1 MNCRPESAS
10 LSNRRLGGG
19 PRCAPVV
26 SSALTQRRGAGWRVK
41 SLSNALLDSI
51 SCGTGLVHHSETN
64 VVAPSFDAELHI
76 ETMTIMFAD
85 VVESVRLIEQD
96 EKDNVSRIRLL
107 LRRLANEVVPLHGGT
122 ILERRGDGLLIK
134 FSDSR
139 RAAACALQ
147 MHGQAALANGGRGAD
162 DTVALRIGVHCADVI
177 VDENAV
183 YGRGVNL
190 AARVTTLAGPGETVL
205 SSSVR
210 DRLTDLVDGELRDLG
225 ECFLKNV
232 VEPVRAYQLKPASGM
247 PAALPL
253 MPAANDAGAAH
264 CAILAVLP
272 LTTQRAGPR
281 ALGGADVFVDQLT
294 AALSQS
300 PMLRVI
306 SSLSANAFRGR
317 DMGQTAAGA
326 MLAANYVLA
335 GRCDESDGH
344 LQACLE
350 LVHCGSG
357 EVVWARVF
365 SCRNTDVLSTDSD
378 VVARAVTDVLAALT
392 RTELTIAH
400 GRPLPNLAA
409 HTLYLSAVTLLHR
422 FSRTDFDR
430 ARLMLEALRDRA
442 PRNAAPAAW
451 LARWHVFKIVQGWS
465 ADVRRDGAQ
474 ASDFAQRAL
483 DHDPRSSLAL
493 AMAGSVEAGVNRDMA
508 SARGYYDLALASNPN
523 EPLAWLLKGVAH
535 GFMGEAGAALEASE
549 RSLQLTP
556 LDPLRFYYDSLSSSA
571 ASTAQAYPRA
581 IQLAERAIQANCMHG
596 SAYRTLAV
604 AQVMVGSIED
614 ACQTVKRLL
623 AVEPNSS
630 VRQFLARAAV
640 DSEQNQRFARA
651 LASAGL
657 PMG

>member
-1 MNCRPESAS
+1 M
-10 LSNRRLGGG
+10 
-19 PRCAPVV
+19 
-26 SSALTQRRGAGWRVK
+26 
-41 SLSNALLDSI
+41 D
-51 SCGTGLVHHSETN
+51 
-64 VVAPSFDAELHI
+64 APSFDTELHI
-76 ETMTIMFAD
+76 ETTTIMFAD

-96 EKDNVSRIRLL
+96 ETGSVLRIRALL
-107 LRRLANEVVPLHGGT
+107 QQLAQKLVPLHGGSV
-122 ILERRGDGLLIK
+122 LERRGDGLLIK
-134 FSDSR
+134 FADPR

-147 MHGQAALANGGRGAD
+147 IHQYAAATNADRGAAE
-162 DTVALRIGVHCADVI
+162 TVALRIGIHGADVI
-177 VDENAV
+177 VDNNAV
-183 YGRGVNL
+183 YGRGINL
-190 AARVTTLAGPGETVL
+190 AARITTLAGPGETVL
-205 SSSVR
+205 SATVR
-210 DRLTDLVDGELRDLG
+210 DRLTDHVDGELRDLG
-225 ECFLKNV
+225 ECFLKNL
-232 VEPVRAYQLKPASGM
+232 VEPVRAYQLKPASGL
-247 PAALPL
+247 PASVPR
-253 MPAANDAGAAH
+253 MQAANEDGSGH

-272 LTTQRAGPR
+272 LTTQQAGPR

-317 DMGQTAAGA
+317 ELGQTAAGA

-335 GRCDESDGH
+335 GRCDENAGRME
-344 LQACLE
+344 ARLE

-357 EVVWARVF
+357 EVVWAQGLT
-365 SCRNTDVLSTDSD
+365 CRDTDVLSTDSD
-378 VVARAVTDVLAALT
+378 VVARAVADVLAALT

-430 ARLMLEALRDRA
+430 ARLMLEALRERA

-493 AMAGSVEAGVNRDMA
+493 TMAGSVQAGVNRDMA

-535 GFMGEAGAALEASE
+535 GFMGDASAALAASE

-581 IQLAERAIQANCMHG
+581 IELAERAIQANCMHG

-604 AQVMVGSIED
+604 AQIMVGAVED
-614 ACQTVKRLL
+614 ARQTVKRLL

-640 DSEQNQRFARA
+640 DSEQNQRFAQA